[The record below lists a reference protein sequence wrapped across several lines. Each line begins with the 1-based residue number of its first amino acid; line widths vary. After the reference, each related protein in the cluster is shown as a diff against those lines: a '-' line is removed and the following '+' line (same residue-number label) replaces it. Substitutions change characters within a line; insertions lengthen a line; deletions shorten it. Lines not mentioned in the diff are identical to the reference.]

1 MLMFPVPVFVAFV
14 IGYLAL
20 RTFLAGGRP
29 LLLAL
34 LFMCSVQSLM
44 VALVVFYG
52 IEALCPALPVAA
64 TMVPALAWIT
74 FRDALFAHERIHDAW
89 PHLSGPAFTLFCT
102 LFAPLTLDIVVPG
115 IFLIYGA
122 SLLVFISRAPGMPL
136 ARLEAGDYPALI
148 WKALAWALIG
158 SAASDVLIALTYL
171 SGRADWAVV
180 LISISSSL
188 ALLFVG
194 LLSVAPD
201 ASGPNDEPVG
211 SPQDPAPDKHA
222 AEYPVIVGKLNALL
236 EQQSAHLDPDLTL
249 SRLGRRLHVPEKRLS
264 AAVNRVTGENV
275 SRYVNRWRIRHASNL
290 IAAGTPITEAMLSS
304 GFNTKSNFNREFQRI
319 TGVSPSQW
327 RDDEEAR
334 AHPDLP
340 DSLPALPQP
349 KRARHTP

>member
-1 MLMFPVPVFVAFV
+1 MLMFPVPVFVALV

-34 LFMCSVQSLM
+34 LCLCAAQSLM
-44 VALVVFYG
+44 VALVVFYSV
-52 IEALCPALPVAA
+52 EVLRPALPVTA
-64 TMVPALAWIT
+64 TLVPPLAWVT
-74 FRDALFAHERIHDAW
+74 FRDALLAHQRIRDDW
-89 PHLSGPAFTLFCT
+89 LHLSAPAFTLFCT
-102 LFAPLTLDIVVPG
+102 IFAPLTLDIVVPG
-115 IFLIYGA
+115 IFLAYGV
-122 SLLVFISRAPGMPL
+122 SLLLFIRRAPAMPL

-171 SGRADWAVV
+171 SGRADWALV
-180 LISISSSL
+180 LISVSSSL

-194 LLSVAPD
+194 LLSVSPD
-201 ASGPNDEPVG
+201 ASGPSDDPVE

-222 AEYPVIVGKLNALL
+222 AEYPAIVGKLNALL
-236 EQQSAHLDPDLTL
+236 EQQGAHLDPDLTL

-275 SRYVNRWRIRHASNL
+275 SRYVNRWRIRHASKL
-290 IAAGTPITEAMLSS
+290 IATGTPITEAMLSS
-304 GFNTKSNFNREFQRI
+304 GFNTKSNFNREFQRV

-327 RDDEEAR
+327 RDHEETR
-334 AHPDLP
+334 VVLNL
-340 DSLPALPQP
+340 SENLPALPRP
-349 KRARHTP
+349 KRARQTS